1 MGGRPRRAARAG
13 LTAHRGGA
21 AEGRKVMLLGL
32 DASIWKML
40 LVVLLAPVLAVGL
53 LNLLL
58 RRRGGVGAAWSGV
71 LVLFLA
77 GVSALLIILDKVR
90 L

>member
-1 MGGRPRRAARAG
+1 
-13 LTAHRGGA
+13 
-21 AEGRKVMLLGL
+21 MLLGL

-40 LVVLLAPVLAVGL
+40 VVVLLGPLLAVAL

-58 RRRGGVGAAWSGV
+58 RRRGGVGPAWGGV
-71 LVLFLA
+71 LVLLLA
-77 GVSALLIILDKVR
+77 GLMAVLVILDKVR

>member
-1 MGGRPRRAARAG
+1 
-13 LTAHRGGA
+13 
-21 AEGRKVMLLGL
+21 MLLGL

-40 LVVLLAPVLAVGL
+40 LLVLLAPALAVGL

-58 RRRGGVGAAWSGV
+58 RKRGGVSPTWAGV
-71 LVLFLA
+71 LILA
-77 GVSALLIILDKVR
+77 GAVTLLIILDKVR

>member
-1 MGGRPRRAARAG
+1 
-13 LTAHRGGA
+13 
-21 AEGRKVMLLGL
+21 MLLGL

-40 LVVLLAPVLAVGL
+40 LLVLLAPALTVGL

-58 RRRGGVGAAWSGV
+58 RRRGGVSPAWAGV
-71 LVLFLA
+71 LMVLLA
-77 GVSALLIILDKVR
+77 GAVTLLIILDKVR

>member
-1 MGGRPRRAARAG
+1 
-13 LTAHRGGA
+13 
-21 AEGRKVMLLGL
+21 MLLGL

-77 GVSALLIILDKVR
+77 GISALLIILDKVR

>member
-1 MGGRPRRAARAG
+1 
-13 LTAHRGGA
+13 
-21 AEGRKVMLLGL
+21 MLLGL

-40 LVVLLAPVLAVGL
+40 LVVLIAPVLAVGL

-58 RRRGGVGAAWSGV
+58 RSRGGVGAAWSGV
-71 LVLFLA
+71 LVLLLA
-77 GVSALLIILDKVR
+77 GVAALLIILDKVR

>member
-1 MGGRPRRAARAG
+1 MAPAPPQ
-13 LTAHRGGA
+13 T
-21 AEGRKVMLLGL
+21 ENPMLLGL

-40 LVVLLAPVLAVGL
+40 LLVLVAPVLAVGL

-58 RRRGGVGAAWSGV
+58 RRRGGVGSAWAGV
-71 LVLFLA
+71 LVLALA
-77 GVSALLIILDKVR
+77 GVVSVLIILDKVR

>member
-1 MGGRPRRAARAG
+1 
-13 LTAHRGGA
+13 
-21 AEGRKVMLLGL
+21 MLLGL

-40 LVVLLAPVLAVGL
+40 VLVLVAPVLAVGL

-58 RRRGGVGAAWSGV
+58 RRRGGVGSAWAGV
-71 LVLFLA
+71 LVLALA
-77 GVSALLIILDKVR
+77 GAVSVLIILDKVR